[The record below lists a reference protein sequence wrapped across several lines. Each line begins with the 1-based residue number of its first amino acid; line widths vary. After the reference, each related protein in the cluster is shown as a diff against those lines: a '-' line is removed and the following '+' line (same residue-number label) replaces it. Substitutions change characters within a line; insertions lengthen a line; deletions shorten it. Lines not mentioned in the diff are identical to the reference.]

1 MNALLTLAEAAEL
14 LRVSEGTV
22 RSLAR
27 REGLPLVRVSARRY
41 LVPEEGLTEWLDGR
55 VVSGAAAL
63 FIRQREGT
71 GASPSRYPRLVQ
83 EDAGKSG
90 STGRRKPPNASSRP
104 SSVVSLGA
112 SPRRK
117 AG

>member
-14 LRVSEGTV
+14 LRGSEGTV

-55 VVSGAAAL
+55 VVSGGPDPAIGQPRATGESRSPYPKL
-63 FIRQREGT
+63 VRED
-71 GASPSRYPRLVQ
+71 V
-83 EDAGKSG
+83 GKSG
-90 STGRRKPPNASSRP
+90 STGRRRPPAASSRP
-104 SSVVSLGA
+104 SSVVSLA
-112 SPRRK
+112 DSQRKK